1 MLDFLRSLLREPRV
15 PDPPEKSRWD
25 LALVV
30 VLLIGGII
38 GAIFEPD
45 VDWRPLAAVA
55 SVLVLPAI
63 LVRRKKPLGALAL
76 TMAVVVPADVV
87 TRSFGDGTAV
97 TAATGIVTVVLV
109 YHLFRWASGREI
121 TIGMGLL
128 VAWLVL
134 AAIASGEYGE
144 TLGGLPFWGLPGSIG
159 AVLRYRQH
167 ARRRGIEEARATE
180 RERLARELHDTVAHH
195 VSAIVIQAQAGRAQA
210 ATRPEAAV
218 DVLGVIEDAASRTLA
233 DMRRMVGSL
242 RADGPAAL
250 APQAGLA
257 DIERLAGE
265 GAGPAVQVTLTGEL
279 DGLSAS
285 MEASLYRLAQESI
298 TNARRHARN
307 ATHIAVE
314 IEGLDDHVRLRVLD
328 DGDVVGNVQSRSSGF
343 GLVGMSER
351 ASLLGGTLDA
361 GPGPGRGWLVDATL
375 PRREGSNQ

>member
-1 MLDFLRSLLREPRV
+1 M
-15 PDPPEKSRWD
+15 
-25 LALVV
+25 V
-30 VLLIGGII
+30 VLLAGGIV

-45 VDWRPLAAVA
+45 VDWRPLAAIT
-55 SVLVLPAI
+55 SVLVVPTL

-76 TMAVVVPADVV
+76 TMAVMLPADVM
-87 TRSFGDGTAV
+87 TRGFGDGTAV
-97 TAATGIVTVVLV
+97 TVAAGIVTVILV

-128 VAWLVL
+128 VGWLVL
-134 AAIASGEYGE
+134 AAIASGEYAE
-144 TLGGLPFWGLPGSIG
+144 TLGGLPFWGLPGSVG

-218 DVLGVIEDAASRTLA
+218 DILAVIEDAASRTLA
-233 DMRRMVGSL
+233 DMRQMVGSL
-242 RADGPAAL
+242 RASEPAAL
-250 APQAGLA
+250 APQASLA
-257 DIERLAGE
+257 DIERLADE
-265 GAGPAVQVTLTGEL
+265 PAGPDVEVALTGDL
-279 DGLSAS
+279 DGLSSS

-307 ATHIAVE
+307 ASRITVE
-314 IEGLDDHVRLRVLD
+314 IEGLDDHVRLRVSD
-328 DGDVVGNVQSRSSGF
+328 DGDMIGNMPARSSGF

-361 GPGPGRGWLVDATL
+361 GPAPDRGWLVDATL
-375 PRREGSNQ
+375 PRSEGSNS

>member
-1 MLDFLRSLLREPRV
+1 MPN
-15 PDPPEKSRWD
+15 PPPASRWD
-25 LALVV
+25 VVMVV
-30 VLLIGGII
+30 VLLAGGIV

-45 VDWRPLAAVA
+45 VAWRPLAAVT
-55 SVLVLPAI
+55 SVLVVPTL
-63 LVRRKKPLGALAL
+63 LLRRKKPLGALVVAS
-76 TMAVVVPADVV
+76 AVFIPTDVV
-87 TRSFGDGTAV
+87 TRVFADGTSV
-97 TAATGIVTVVLV
+97 TAATAVVSVVLV

-121 TIGMGLL
+121 TIGMSLL
-128 VAWLVL
+128 VGWLVV
-134 AAIASGEYGE
+134 AAVAGGEYVE

-210 ATRPEAAV
+210 ATRPEAAL
-218 DVLGVIEDAASRTLA
+218 DVLAVIEDAASRTLA
-233 DMRRMVGSL
+233 DMRHMVGSL
-242 RADGPAAL
+242 RASEPAAL

-257 DIERLAGE
+257 DIERLAAE
-265 GAGPAVQVTLTGEL
+265 PAGPEVTVVMSGEL

-307 ATHIAVE
+307 ATRITVE
-314 IEGLDDHVRLRVLD
+314 IEGLDDHVRLCVGD
-328 DGDVVGNVQSRSSGF
+328 DGDVVGSMPSRSSGF

-351 ASLLGGTLDA
+351 ASLLGGTLEA
-361 GPGPGRGWLVDATL
+361 GPAPERGWLVAATL
-375 PRREGSNQ
+375 PRSEGSRS

>member
-1 MLDFLRSLLREPRV
+1 M
-15 PDPPEKSRWD
+15 SRWD
-25 LALVV
+25 MVLVV
-30 VLLIGGII
+30 VLLAGGIV

-45 VDWRPLAAVA
+45 VDWRPLAAVT
-55 SVLVLPAI
+55 SVLVVPTLV
-63 LVRRKKPLGALAL
+63 VRRKKPLGAFAL
-76 TMAVVVPADVV
+76 TMAVMLPADVV
-87 TRSFGDGTAV
+87 TRWFADGTAV
-97 TAATGIVTVVLV
+97 TAAAAFVTVVLV

-128 VAWLVL
+128 VGWLVL
-134 AAIASGEYGE
+134 AAIASGEYAE
-144 TLGGLPFWGLPGSIG
+144 TLGGLPFWGLPGSVG
-159 AVLRYRQH
+159 AVLRYREH

-210 ATRPEAAV
+210 ASRPEAAV
-218 DVLGVIEDAASRTLA
+218 DVLAVIEDAASRTLA
-233 DMRRMVGSL
+233 DMRQMVGSL
-242 RADGPAAL
+242 RASEPAAL

-257 DIERLAGE
+257 DIERLADE
-265 GAGPAVQVTLTGEL
+265 PAGPDVEVAMTGDL

-307 ATHIAVE
+307 ASRITVE
-314 IEGLDDHVRLRVLD
+314 IEGLDDHVRLRVSD
-328 DGDVVGNVQSRSSGF
+328 DGDLVGNTPTRSSGF

-361 GPGPGRGWLVDATL
+361 GPAPDRGWLVDATL
-375 PRREGSNQ
+375 PRSEGSNP

>member
-1 MLDFLRSLLREPRV
+1 M
-15 PDPPEKSRWD
+15 
-25 LALVV
+25 A
-30 VLLIGGII
+30 VLLAGGIV

-45 VDWRPLAAVA
+45 VDWRPLAAVTT
-55 SVLVLPAI
+55 VLVIPAI
-63 LVRRKKPLGALAL
+63 IVRRKKPLGAVVMV
-76 TMAVVVPADVV
+76 MAIVIPADVA
-87 TRSFGDGTAV
+87 TRGFGDGTTV
-97 TAATGIVTVVLV
+97 TVATGMVIVVLV

-128 VAWLVL
+128 VGWLVL
-134 AAIASGEYGE
+134 AAISGGDYAD
-144 TLGGLPFWGLPGSIG
+144 TLGGLPFWALPGSIG
-159 AVLRYRQH
+159 ALLRYRQH

-210 ATRPEAAV
+210 ATKPEAAV
-218 DVLGVIEDAASRTLA
+218 EVLGVIEDAASRTLA

-242 RADGPAAL
+242 RASEPAAL

-257 DIERLAGE
+257 DIERMAAE
-265 GAGPAVQVTLTGEL
+265 PAGPEVAVTMTGEL

-307 ATHIAVE
+307 ATLITVE
-314 IEGLDDHVRLRVLD
+314 IEGHDDHVRLRVQD
-328 DGDVVGNVQSRSSGF
+328 DGDVVGSVPNRSSGF

-351 ASLLGGTLDA
+351 AGLLGGTLDA
-361 GPGPGRGWLVDATL
+361 GPGPGRGWLVDAAI
-375 PRREGSNQ
+375 PRSEGSKP

>member
-1 MLDFLRSLLREPRV
+1 M
-15 PDPPEKSRWD
+15 
-25 LALVV
+25 VV
-30 VLLIGGII
+30 VLLAGGIV

-45 VDWRPLAAVA
+45 VDWRPLAAIT
-55 SVLVLPAI
+55 SVLVVPTL
-63 LVRRKKPLGALAL
+63 LLRRKKPLGAIAL
-76 TMAVVVPADVV
+76 TMAVMVPADVI
-87 TRSFGDGTAV
+87 TRGFGDGTAV
-97 TAATGIVTVVLV
+97 TAAAGLVTVVLV

-128 VAWLVL
+128 VGWLVL
-134 AAIASGEYGE
+134 AAIASGEYAE

-210 ATRPEAAV
+210 ATRPEAAA
-218 DVLGVIEDAASRTLA
+218 DVLGVIEDAAKRTLA
-233 DMRRMVGSL
+233 DMRQMVGSL
-242 RADGPAAL
+242 RAAEPAAL

-257 DIERLAGE
+257 DIERLADE
-265 GAGPAVQVTLTGEL
+265 PAGPDVQVTMTGDL
-279 DGLSAS
+279 DGLSSS

-307 ATHIAVE
+307 ASLITVE
-314 IEGLDDHVRLRVLD
+314 IEGLDDHVRLRVSD
-328 DGDVVGNVQSRSSGF
+328 DGDMVGNTPVRSSGF

-361 GPGPGRGWLVDATL
+361 GPATDRGWLVDATL
-375 PRREGSNQ
+375 PRSEGSNP